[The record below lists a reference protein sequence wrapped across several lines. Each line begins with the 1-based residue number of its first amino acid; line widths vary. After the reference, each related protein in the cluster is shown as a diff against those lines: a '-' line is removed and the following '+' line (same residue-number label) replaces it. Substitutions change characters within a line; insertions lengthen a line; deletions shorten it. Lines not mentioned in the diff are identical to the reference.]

1 MPAFTIKRVDGKL
14 RFRGVG
20 CCNPA
25 SYRREYERAYME
37 QVLAEGGRVVG
48 RDGDVVS
55 LVDRRGRA
63 CTVDLGT

>member
-1 MPAFTIKRVDGKL
+1 MPAFAIKRVDGKL
-14 RFRGVG
+14 RFRAVG

-37 QVLAEGGRVVG
+37 QVLAEGGRVVD

-55 LVDRRGRA
+55 LVDRRGRP
-63 CTVDLGT
+63 CSVDLGI